1 MSVQQDTNSVIFLD
15 NNHKRINKWK
25 SENSLFTIYIM
36 TRANCGASPMRI
48 PAANNGNAYLNIL
61 QRYTIAGLTLM
72 NLKNFGFIT
81 LFTSVLFFLKGIEN
95 PAYPGRGIR
104 WVSKLSERAFALRA
118 RRALFNSFNSFWS
131 ALISWSN
138 NLESSC
144 SFIFFT
150 V

>member
-81 LFTSVLFFLKGIEN
+81 LFTSVLFF
-95 PAYPGRGIR
+95 
-104 WVSKLSERAFALRA
+104 
-118 RRALFNSFNSFWS
+118 
-131 ALISWSN
+131 
-138 NLESSC
+138 
-144 SFIFFT
+144 
-150 V
+150 